1 MSNHTITMKPLTY
14 RPTWAEINLKNLDY
28 NFKLVKKLAGREV
41 KILVPVKADGYG
53 HGIVAVSK
61 RLERLGVDYL
71 GIASIDEG
79 ITLRNA
85 GIKTPLLVL
94 STVLPADAKPVIAYN
109 LTQTICTKELAM
121 ALSLE
126 AVKKN
131 KAVKVHVKID
141 TGMHRIGVAYGSA
154 YAFIKEIGKLK
165 NLIIEGIFTH
175 FPCADTKSGF
185 TKGQIKEFDDLI
197 DTLEGEGNVI
207 TLKHA
212 QNSLGV
218 IGYPKG
224 LCTMV
229 RPGLMLYGLYPKQRL
244 KIKLKPLLSLK
255 TKIVC
260 IKTIDKGKGVSYGHS
275 YISGRAMKVATLP
288 IGYGDGYPR
297 ALSNKAYCLVNGKK
311 AKIIGRICMDQT
323 MIDITKIEGV
333 SVGQEVVLI
342 GKQKGE
348 NVTAEQLARL
358 ADTIPYEI
366 ICNLGGRIRWV

>member
-1 MSNHTITMKPLTY
+1 MKPLTY

-28 NFKLVKKLAGREV
+28 NFKLVKRLAGKEV

-79 ITLRNA
+79 IALRNA
-85 GIKTPLLVL
+85 GIKTPILVL
-94 STVLPADAKPVIAYN
+94 STVLPNDAKPVIAYN
-109 LTQTICTKELAM
+109 LTQTVCTKELAR
-121 ALSLE
+121 ALSSE

-131 KAVKVHVKID
+131 KVAKVHVKID
-141 TGMHRIGVAYGSA
+141 TGMHRIGVARGGA
-154 YAFIKEIGKLK
+154 YTFIKEIAKLK

-175 FPCADTKSGF
+175 FPCADTSPSF
-185 TKGQIKEFDDLI
+185 TKEQIKMFDDLI
-197 DTLEGEGNVI
+197 RTLEKDGIVI
-207 TLKHA
+207 ALKHA

-218 IGYPKG
+218 IGYPQG
-224 LCTMV
+224 HCTMI
-229 RPGLMLYGLYPKQRL
+229 RPGLMLYGLYPAQDL

-255 TKIVC
+255 TKIIF
-260 IKTIDKGKGVSYGHS
+260 IKTIAKGKGVSYGHS
-275 YISGRAMKVATLP
+275 YISSSKMKVATLP

-323 MIDITKIEGV
+323 MINITKIEGV

-348 NVTAEQLARL
+348 AITAEQLARL

-366 ICNLGGRIRWV
+366 VCNLGDRIRRVYKS